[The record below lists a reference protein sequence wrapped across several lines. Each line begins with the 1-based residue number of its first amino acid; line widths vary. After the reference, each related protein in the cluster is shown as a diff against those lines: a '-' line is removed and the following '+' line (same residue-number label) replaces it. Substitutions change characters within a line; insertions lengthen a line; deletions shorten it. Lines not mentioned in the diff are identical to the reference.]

1 MSESAQAKGWGFRTW
16 VLYGMIPLVI
26 GILLSLFIK
35 RPQIGVISLDD
46 AIFSTTAQS
55 MITQIIYARNH
66 PEIKAVIL
74 VLNTPGGTV
83 TDTESV
89 YMELARLRQT
99 RPVITMV
106 EGMAASGG
114 YYLLSGTD
122 YVFAKP
128 SSTIG
133 NIGVL
138 GYLPTPPTVVNGLYS
153 TGPYKLWGEP
163 KDTFIGEMEMLK
175 QGFYHAVALGRGSHL
190 KAPPEVI
197 LRGQVYTGSDALRLG
212 MIDELGSIS
221 QAYDK
226 AAQMAHIDHYQVV
239 DLKKLSGLV
248 PPATPQVSGFFQTT
262 KDGVT
267 LAYPK
272 DPGIY
277 LLYVPSYAPN
287 VEVKP

>member
-1 MSESAQAKGWGFRTW
+1 MTDSAQTKTWGSRTW
-16 VLYGMIPLVI
+16 ILYVIIPLVI
-26 GILLSLFIK
+26 GILLSLFIQ
-35 RPQIGVISLDD
+35 RPQIGVITLND
-46 AIFSTTAQS
+46 AIASGTAQD
-55 MITQIIYARNH
+55 MITQIIYARTH

-74 VLNTPGGTV
+74 VMNTPGGTV

-99 RPVITMV
+99 KPVITMV

-138 GYLPTPPTVVNGLYS
+138 GYLPTPPTVISGLYS

-163 KDTFIGEMEMLK
+163 QESFIGELEMLK
-175 QGFYHAVALGRGSHL
+175 QGFYHAVLLGRGSRL
-190 KAPPEVI
+190 KAPADVI
-197 LRGQVYTGSDALRLG
+197 LRGQVYTGSDALRMGL
-212 MIDELGSIS
+212 IDELGSIS

-226 AAQMAHIDHYQVV
+226 AAQMAHIAHYQVV
-239 DLKKLSGLV
+239 DLKRPSGVLPPLS
-248 PPATPQVSGFFQTT
+248 TVSGFFQID
-262 KDGVT
+262 KNGNT
-267 LAYPK
+267 LSLPK

-277 LLYVPSYAPN
+277 LLYVPN

>member
-1 MSESAQAKGWGFRTW
+1 MSESAQAKALGFRTW
-16 VLYGMIPLVI
+16 FLYVIIPLVI
-26 GILLSLFIK
+26 GISLSLFIP
-35 RPQIGVISLDD
+35 RPQIGVITLND
-46 AIFSTTAQS
+46 AIASTTAQD
-55 MITQIIYARNH
+55 MITQIIYARTH
-66 PEIKAVIL
+66 PQIMAVIL

-83 TDTESV
+83 TDVESV

-99 RPVITMV
+99 KPVITMV

-138 GYLPTPPTVVNGLYS
+138 GYLPTPPTVIAGLYS

-163 KDTFIGEMEMLK
+163 QDTFIGEMEMLK
-175 QGFYHAVALGRGSHL
+175 QGFYHAVVLGRGSRL
-190 KAPPEVI
+190 KAPAEVI
-197 LRGQVYTGSDALRLG
+197 LRGQVYTGSDALRMGL
-212 MIDELGSIS
+212 IDELGSLS

-226 AAQMAHIDHYQVV
+226 AAQMAHIAHYQVI
-239 DLKKLSGLV
+239 DLKKPSGVL
-248 PPATPQVSGFFQTT
+248 PPAVSQASGFFQTT
-262 KDGVT
+262 KDGAT
-267 LAYPK
+267 LSYPK

-277 LLYVPSYAPN
+277 LLYVPN
-287 VEVKP
+287 VEIKP

>member
-1 MSESAQAKGWGFRTW
+1 MNESAQAKTWGFRTW
-16 VLYGMIPLVI
+16 FLYVIIPLVV
-26 GILLSLFIK
+26 GILLSLFIQ
-35 RPQIGVISLDD
+35 RPKIGVITLND
-46 AIFSTTAQS
+46 AIASGTAQDL
-55 MITQIIYARNH
+55 ITQIVYARTH

-99 RPVITMV
+99 KPVIAMV
-106 EGMAASGG
+106 EGLAASGG

-122 YVFAKP
+122 YAFAKP

-138 GYLPTPPTVVNGLYS
+138 GFLPTPPTVISGLYS

-163 KDTFIGEMEMLK
+163 QDTFIGEMEMLK
-175 QGFYHAVALGRGSHL
+175 QGFYHAVLLGRGSRL
-190 KAPPEVI
+190 KAPATVI
-197 LRGQVYTGSDALRLG
+197 LRGQVYTGSDALRMGL
-212 MIDELGSIS
+212 IDELGSIS

-226 AAQMAHIDHYQVV
+226 AAQMAHIAHYQVL
-239 DLKKLSGLV
+239 DLKIPSGVL
-248 PPATPQVSGFFQTT
+248 PPVTAPAAFFQTT
-262 KDGVT
+262 KDGAT
-267 LAYPK
+267 LTIPK

-277 LLYVPSYAPN
+277 LLYVPN
-287 VEVKP
+287 MEIKP

>member
-1 MSESAQAKGWGFRTW
+1 MSESAQVKTWGFRTW
-16 VLYGMIPLVI
+16 FLFIIIPLVI
-26 GILLSLFIK
+26 GILLSLFIQ
-35 RPQIGVISLDD
+35 RPQIGVITLND
-46 AIFSTTAQS
+46 AIASGTAQD
-55 MITQIIYARNH
+55 METQIIYARTH

-83 TDTESV
+83 TDSESV

-99 RPVITMV
+99 KPVITMV

-138 GYLPTPPTVVNGLYS
+138 GFLPTPPTVVSGLYS

-163 KDTFIGEMEMLK
+163 QDTFIGEMEMLK
-175 QGFYHAVALGRGSHL
+175 QGFYHAVLLGRGSRL
-190 KAPPEVI
+190 KAPADVI
-197 LRGQVYTGSDALRLG
+197 LRGQVYTGSDALRMGL
-212 MIDELGSIS
+212 IDELGSIS

-226 AAQMAHIDHYQVV
+226 AAQMAHIAHYQVV
-239 DLKKLSGLV
+239 DLKIPSGVL
-248 PPATPQVSGFFQTT
+248 PPVTPAAAFFQTT

-267 LAYPK
+267 LSVPK

-277 LLYVPSYAPN
+277 MLYVPDG
-287 VEVKP
+287 EIKP

>member
-1 MSESAQAKGWGFRTW
+1 MSDSAQTKAWGSRTW
-16 VLYGMIPLVI
+16 ILYVIIPLVI
-26 GILLSLFIK
+26 GILLSLFIQ
-35 RPQIGVISLDD
+35 RPQIGVITLND
-46 AIFSTTAQS
+46 AIASGTAQD
-55 MITQIIYARNH
+55 MITQIIYARTH

-74 VLNTPGGTV
+74 VMNTPGGTV

-99 RPVITMV
+99 KPVITMV

-138 GYLPTPPTVVNGLYS
+138 GYLPTPPTVISGLYS

-163 KDTFIGEMEMLK
+163 QESFIGELEMLK
-175 QGFYHAVALGRGSHL
+175 QGFYHAVLLGRGSRL
-190 KAPPEVI
+190 KAPADVI
-197 LRGQVYTGSDALRLG
+197 LRGQVYTGSDALRMGL
-212 MIDELGSIS
+212 IDELGSIS

-226 AAQMAHIDHYQVV
+226 AAQMAHIAHYQVV
-239 DLKKLSGLV
+239 DLKRPSGVL
-248 PPATPQVSGFFQTT
+248 PPLTTVSGFFQTD
-262 KDGVT
+262 KDGNT
-267 LAYPK
+267 LSLPK

-277 LLYVPSYAPN
+277 LLYVPN

>member
-1 MSESAQAKGWGFRTW
+1 MSESAQTKTWGLRTW
-16 VLYGMIPLVI
+16 FLYVIIPLVI
-26 GILLSLFIK
+26 GILLSLFVQ
-35 RPQIGVISLDD
+35 RPQIGVITLND
-46 AIFSTTAQS
+46 AIASGTAQD
-55 MITQIIYARNH
+55 MITQIIYARTR

-74 VLNTPGGTV
+74 VMNTPGGTV

-99 RPVITMV
+99 KPVITMV

-138 GYLPTPPTVVNGLYS
+138 GFLPTPPTVVSGLYS

-163 KDTFIGEMEMLK
+163 QSAFIGELEMLK
-175 QGFYHAVALGRGSHL
+175 QGFYHAVVLGRGSRL
-190 KAPPEVI
+190 KAPADVI
-197 LRGQVYTGSDALRLG
+197 LRGQVYTGSDALRMGL
-212 MIDELGSIS
+212 IDELGSIS

-226 AAQMAHIDHYQVV
+226 AAQMAHISNYQVI
-239 DLKKLSGLV
+239 DLKRPSGVLPPLS
-248 PPATPQVSGFFQTT
+248 PVSGFFQTN
-262 KDGVT
+262 KDGT
-267 LAYPK
+267 TSSLPK

-277 LLYVPSYAPN
+277 LLYVPN
-287 VEVKP
+287 MEVKP

>member
-1 MSESAQAKGWGFRTW
+1 MNESAPTKGWGMRTW
-16 VLYGMIPLVI
+16 FLFVIIPLVI
-26 GILLSLFIK
+26 GILLSLFIQK
-35 RPQIGVISLDD
+35 PQIGVITLND
-46 AIFSTTAQS
+46 AIASATAQDLE
-55 MITQIIYARNH
+55 TQIIYARTH

-89 YMELARLRQT
+89 YMELARLRET
-99 RPVITMV
+99 KPVISMV

-122 YVFAKP
+122 YAFAKP

-138 GYLPTPPTVVNGLYS
+138 GYLPTPPTVISGLYS

-163 KDTFIGEMEMLK
+163 QESFIGELEMLK
-175 QGFYHAVALGRGSHL
+175 QGFYHAVLLGRGSRL
-190 KAPPEVI
+190 KVGPDVI
-197 LRGQVYTGSDALRLG
+197 LRGQVYTGSDALRMGL
-212 MIDELGSIS
+212 IDELGSIS

-226 AAQMAHIDHYQVV
+226 AAQMAHISHYEVV
-239 DLKKLSGLV
+239 DLKKPSGIL
-248 PPATPQVSGFFQTT
+248 PPTTAVSGFFQTD
-262 KDGVT
+262 KNGNT
-267 LAYPK
+267 LSLPK

-277 LLYVPSYAPN
+277 LLYVPD

>member
-1 MSESAQAKGWGFRTW
+1 MSEAAQAKTWGFRTW
-16 VLYGMIPLVI
+16 FLYVIIPLVV
-26 GILLSLFIK
+26 GILLSLFIQK
-35 RPQIGVISLDD
+35 PQIGVITLDD
-46 AIFSTTAQS
+46 AIASSSAQD
-55 MITQIIYARNH
+55 MITQIIYARTH
-66 PEIKAVIL
+66 PAIKAVIL

-99 RPVITMV
+99 KPVITMV

-122 YVFAKP
+122 YVYAKP
-128 SSTIG
+128 SSVIG

-138 GYLPTPPTVVNGLYS
+138 GFLPTPPTVIAGLYS

-163 KDTFIGEMEMLK
+163 PDTFIGEMEMLK
-175 QGFYHAVALGRGSHL
+175 QGFYHAVVLGRGERL
-190 KAPPEVI
+190 KAPMEVV
-197 LRGQVYTGSDALRLG
+197 LRGQVYTGSDALRMGL
-212 MIDELGSIS
+212 IDELGSIS

-226 AAQMAHIDHYQVV
+226 AAQMARIAHYQVI
-239 DLKKLSGLV
+239 DLKKPSGV
-248 PPATPQVSGFFQTT
+248 IPPTTQVSGFFQTT

-267 LAYPK
+267 LSYPK

-277 LLYVPSYAPN
+277 LLYVPN
-287 VEVKP
+287 VEIKP

>member
-1 MSESAQAKGWGFRTW
+1 
-16 VLYGMIPLVI
+16 LYAIIPLVI
-26 GILLSLFIK
+26 GILLSLFVQ
-35 RPQIGVISLDD
+35 RPQIGVITLND
-46 AIFSTTAQS
+46 AIASGTAQELE
-55 MITQIIYARNH
+55 TQIIYARTH

-99 RPVITMV
+99 KPVITMV

-138 GYLPTPPTVVNGLYS
+138 GYLPTPPTVISGLYS

-163 KDTFIGEMEMLK
+163 QASFIGELEMLK
-175 QGFYHAVALGRGSHL
+175 QGFYHAVLLGRGSRL
-190 KAPPEVI
+190 KAPADVI
-197 LRGQVYTGSDALRLG
+197 LRGQVYTGSDALRMGL
-212 MIDELGSIS
+212 IDELGSIS

-226 AAQMAHIDHYQVV
+226 AAQMAHIAHYQVV
-239 DLKKLSGLV
+239 DLKRPSGVL
-248 PPATPQVSGFFQTT
+248 PPLTTVSGFFQTD
-262 KDGVT
+262 KNGNT
-267 LAYPK
+267 LSLPK

-277 LLYVPSYAPN
+277 LLYVPN

>member
-1 MSESAQAKGWGFRTW
+1 MSESAQAKTWGFRTW
-16 VLYGMIPLVI
+16 FLYVVIPLVV
-26 GILLSLFIK
+26 GILLSLFIQK
-35 RPQIGVISLDD
+35 PQIGVITLDD
-46 AIFSTTAQS
+46 AIASSSAQD
-55 MITQIIYARNH
+55 MITQIIYARTH

-99 RPVITMV
+99 KPVITMV

-122 YVFAKP
+122 YVYAKP
-128 SSTIG
+128 SSIIG

-138 GYLPTPPTVVNGLYS
+138 GFLPTPPTVIAGLYS

-163 KDTFIGEMEMLK
+163 PDTFIGEMEMLK
-175 QGFYHAVALGRGSHL
+175 QGFYHAVVLGRGDRL
-190 KAPPEVI
+190 KAPMEVV
-197 LRGQVYTGSDALRLG
+197 LRGQVYTGSDALRMGL
-212 MIDELGSIS
+212 IDELGSIS

-226 AAQMAHIDHYQVV
+226 AAQMARIAHYQVI
-239 DLKKLSGLV
+239 DLKKPSGV
-248 PPATPQVSGFFQTT
+248 IPPTTQVSGFFQTT

-267 LAYPK
+267 LSYPK

-277 LLYVPSYAPN
+277 LLYVPN
-287 VEVKP
+287 VEIKP

>member
-1 MSESAQAKGWGFRTW
+1 MSESAQAKTWGFRTW
-16 VLYGMIPLVI
+16 FLYVIIPLAV
-26 GILLSLFIK
+26 GFLLSLFIQ
-35 RPQIGVISLDD
+35 RPQIGVITLND
-46 AIFSTTAQS
+46 AIASATAQD
-55 MITQIIYARNH
+55 MITQIIYARNQ

-99 RPVITMV
+99 KPVITMV

-138 GYLPTPPTVVNGLYS
+138 GFLPTPPSVISGLYS

-163 KDTFIGEMEMLK
+163 QDTFIGEMEMLK
-175 QGFYHAVALGRGSHL
+175 QGFYHAVLLGRGSRL
-190 KAPPEVI
+190 KAPAEVI
-197 LRGQVYTGSDALRLG
+197 LRGQVYTGIDALRMGL
-212 MIDELGSIS
+212 IDELGSIS

-226 AAQMAHIDHYQVV
+226 AAQMAHIAHYQVI
-239 DLKKLSGLV
+239 DLKRPSGVLSPL
-248 PPATPQVSGFFQTT
+248 TQISGFFQTT

-267 LAYPK
+267 LSLPK

-277 LLYVPSYAPN
+277 LLYVPN
-287 VEVKP
+287 VEIKP

>member
-1 MSESAQAKGWGFRTW
+1 MNESAQAKTWGFRTW
-16 VLYGMIPLVI
+16 FLYVIIPLVV
-26 GILLSLFIK
+26 GILLSLFIQ
-35 RPQIGVISLDD
+35 RPKIGVITLND
-46 AIFSTTAQS
+46 AIASGTAQDL
-55 MITQIIYARNH
+55 ITQIVYARTH

-99 RPVITMV
+99 KPVIAMV
-106 EGMAASGG
+106 EGLAASGG

-122 YVFAKP
+122 YAFAKP

-138 GYLPTPPTVVNGLYS
+138 GFLPTPPTVISGLYS

-163 KDTFIGEMEMLK
+163 QDTFIGEMEMLK
-175 QGFYHAVALGRGSHL
+175 QGFYHAVLLGRGSRL
-190 KAPPEVI
+190 KAPASVI
-197 LRGQVYTGSDALRLG
+197 LRGQVYTGSDALRMGL
-212 MIDELGSIS
+212 IDELGSIS

-226 AAQMAHIDHYQVV
+226 AAQMAHIAHYQVL
-239 DLKKLSGLV
+239 DLKIPSGVL
-248 PPATPQVSGFFQTT
+248 PPVTAPAAFFQTT
-262 KDGVT
+262 KDGAT
-267 LAYPK
+267 LSIPK

-277 LLYVPSYAPN
+277 LLYVPN
-287 VEVKP
+287 MEIKP

>member
-1 MSESAQAKGWGFRTW
+1 MSDSAQTKAWGSRTW
-16 VLYGMIPLVI
+16 ILYVIIPLVI
-26 GILLSLFIK
+26 GILLSLFIQ
-35 RPQIGVISLDD
+35 RPQIGVITLND
-46 AIFSTTAQS
+46 AIASGTAQD
-55 MITQIIYARNH
+55 MITQIIYARTH

-74 VLNTPGGTV
+74 VMNTPGGTV

-99 RPVITMV
+99 KPVITMV

-138 GYLPTPPTVVNGLYS
+138 GYLPTPPTVISGLYS

-163 KDTFIGEMEMLK
+163 QESFIGELEMLK
-175 QGFYHAVALGRGSHL
+175 QGFYHAVLLGRGSRL
-190 KAPPEVI
+190 KAPADVI
-197 LRGQVYTGSDALRLG
+197 LRGQVYTGSDALRMGL
-212 MIDELGSIS
+212 IDELGSIS

-226 AAQMAHIDHYQVV
+226 AAQMAHIAHYQVV
-239 DLKKLSGLV
+239 DLKRPSGVL
-248 PPATPQVSGFFQTT
+248 PPLTTVSGFFQTD
-262 KDGVT
+262 KNGNT
-267 LAYPK
+267 LSLPK

-277 LLYVPSYAPN
+277 LLYVPN

>member
-1 MSESAQAKGWGFRTW
+1 MNDSAQTRTWGSRTW
-16 VLYGMIPLVI
+16 VLYVIIPLVI
-26 GILLSLFIK
+26 GILLSLFVQ
-35 RPQIGVISLDD
+35 RPQIGVITLND
-46 AIFSTTAQS
+46 AIASGTAQDLE
-55 MITQIIYARNH
+55 IQIIYARTH

-99 RPVITMV
+99 KPVITMV

-138 GYLPTPPTVVNGLYS
+138 GYLPTPPTVISGLYS

-163 KDTFIGEMEMLK
+163 QESFIGELEMLK
-175 QGFYHAVALGRGSHL
+175 QGFYHAVLLGRGSHL
-190 KAPPEVI
+190 KVPADVI
-197 LRGQVYTGSDALRLG
+197 LRGQVYTGSDALRMGL
-212 MIDELGSIS
+212 IDELGSIS

-226 AAQMAHIDHYQVV
+226 AAQMAHIAHYQVV
-239 DLKKLSGLV
+239 DLKRPSGVL
-248 PPATPQVSGFFQTT
+248 PPLTTVSGFFQTD
-262 KDGVT
+262 KNGNT
-267 LAYPK
+267 LSLPK

-277 LLYVPSYAPN
+277 LLYVPN

>member
-1 MSESAQAKGWGFRTW
+1 MNESAQAKTWGFRTW
-16 VLYGMIPLVI
+16 FLYVIIPLIV
-26 GILLSLFIK
+26 GILLSLFIQ
-35 RPQIGVISLDD
+35 RPKIGVITLND
-46 AIFSTTAQS
+46 AIASGTAQDL
-55 MITQIIYARNH
+55 ITQIVYARTH

-99 RPVITMV
+99 KPVIAMV
-106 EGMAASGG
+106 EGLAASGG

-122 YVFAKP
+122 YAFAKP

-138 GYLPTPPTVVNGLYS
+138 GFLPTPPTVISGLYS

-163 KDTFIGEMEMLK
+163 QDTFIGEMEMLK
-175 QGFYHAVALGRGSHL
+175 QGFYHAVLLGRGSRL
-190 KAPPEVI
+190 KAPASVI
-197 LRGQVYTGSDALRLG
+197 LRGQVYTGSDALRMGL
-212 MIDELGSIS
+212 IDELGSIS

-226 AAQMAHIDHYQVV
+226 AAQMAHIAHYQVL
-239 DLKKLSGLV
+239 DLKIPSGVL
-248 PPATPQVSGFFQTT
+248 PPVTAPAAFFQTT
-262 KDGVT
+262 KDGAT
-267 LAYPK
+267 LSIPK

-277 LLYVPSYAPN
+277 LLYVPN
-287 VEVKP
+287 MEIKP

>member
-1 MSESAQAKGWGFRTW
+1 VSDSAQTKAWGSRTW
-16 VLYGMIPLVI
+16 ILYVIIPLVI
-26 GILLSLFIK
+26 GILLSLFIQ
-35 RPQIGVISLDD
+35 RPQIGVITLND
-46 AIFSTTAQS
+46 AIASGTAQD
-55 MITQIIYARNH
+55 MITQIIYARTH

-74 VLNTPGGTV
+74 VMNTPGGTV

-99 RPVITMV
+99 KPVITMV

-138 GYLPTPPTVVNGLYS
+138 GYLPTPPTVISGLYS

-163 KDTFIGEMEMLK
+163 QESFIGELEMLK
-175 QGFYHAVALGRGSHL
+175 QGFYHAVLLGRGSRL
-190 KAPPEVI
+190 KAPADVI
-197 LRGQVYTGSDALRLG
+197 LRGQVYTGSDALRMGL
-212 MIDELGSIS
+212 IDELGSIS

-226 AAQMAHIDHYQVV
+226 AAQMAHIAHYQVV
-239 DLKKLSGLV
+239 DLKRPSGVL
-248 PPATPQVSGFFQTT
+248 PPLTTVSGFFQTD
-262 KDGVT
+262 KDGNT
-267 LAYPK
+267 LSLPK

-277 LLYVPSYAPN
+277 LLYVPN

>member
-1 MSESAQAKGWGFRTW
+1 MNESAQTRTW
-16 VLYGMIPLVI
+16 GARTWLLYVIIPLVV
-26 GILLSLFIK
+26 GILLSLFIQ
-35 RPQIGVISLDD
+35 RPQIGVITLND
-46 AIFSTTAQS
+46 AIASGTAQDLE
-55 MITQIIYARNH
+55 TQIIYARTT
-66 PEIKAVIL
+66 PAVKAVIL

-99 RPVITMV
+99 KPVITMV

-138 GYLPTPPTVVNGLYS
+138 GFLPTPPTVISGLYS

-163 KDTFIGEMEMLK
+163 QDAFIGELEMLK
-175 QGFYHAVALGRGSHL
+175 QGFYHAVVLGRGSHL
-190 KAPPEVI
+190 KAPADVI
-197 LRGQVYTGSDALRLG
+197 LRGQVYTGSDALRMGL
-212 MIDELGSIS
+212 IDELGSIS

-226 AAQMAHIDHYQVV
+226 AAQMAHISHYQVV
-239 DLKKLSGLV
+239 DLKRPSGVL
-248 PPATPQVSGFFQTT
+248 PPLTTVSGFFQTN
-262 KDGVT
+262 KDGT
-267 LAYPK
+267 TSSLPK

-277 LLYVPSYAPN
+277 LLYVPN
-287 VEVKP
+287 MEVKP